1 MQKEGKPEFKI
12 QNSTFKTI
20 MTVVRISKEFNFD
33 MAHALLG
40 YDGLCRNIHGHSYTL
55 VVTVIGSAISDPSSP
70 KNGMLIDFKDLKSII
85 KTSIVDRFDHA
96 LVLNGATPGDLLE
109 MMMKNYDK
117 IVLTDYQ
124 PTTEN
129 MISDMADRISS
140 LLPAHIK
147 LFSLRLR
154 ETPTSY
160 AEWFAE
166 DQ

>member
-1 MQKEGKPEFKI
+1 MSVI
-12 QNSTFKTI
+12 
-20 MTVVRISKEFNFD
+20 RISKEFTFD

-55 VVTVIGSAISDPSSP
+55 VVTVIGTPTQDESSP
-70 KNGMLIDFKDLKSII
+70 KVGMLIDFKDLKNII
-85 KTSIVDRFDHA
+85 KKQIIDRFDHA
-96 LVLNGATPGDLLE
+96 LVLNSASPKDLVAILI
-109 MMMKNYDK
+109 KNYDK
-117 IVLTDYQ
+117 ITLLDYQ

-129 MISDMADRISS
+129 LIADMAGQIKD
-140 LLPAHIK
+140 LLPENLK

-160 AEWFAE
+160 AEWFAD

>member
-1 MQKEGKPEFKI
+1 MSI
-12 QNSTFKTI
+12 
-20 MTVVRISKEFNFD
+20 VRISKEFNFD

-55 VVTVIGSAISDPSSP
+55 VVTVIGKPLQDAASP
-70 KNGMLIDFKDLKSII
+70 KIGMLIDFKDLKNII
-85 KTSIVDRFDHA
+85 RKQIIDRFDHA
-96 LVLNGATPGDLLE
+96 LVLNSASPKDLLDLLF
-109 MMMKNYDK
+109 KNYDK
-117 IVLTDYQ
+117 IVLLDYQ

-129 MISDMADRISS
+129 LIADMAESIQT
-140 LLPAHIK
+140 LLPLNLK

-160 AEWFAE
+160 AEWFAG

>member
-1 MQKEGKPEFKI
+1 
-12 QNSTFKTI
+12 

-55 VVTVIGSAISDPSSP
+55 VVTVAGNPVVDAASP
-70 KNGMLIDFKDLKSII
+70 KIGMLIDFKDLKKII
-85 KTSIVDRFDHA
+85 RENIIDVYDHA
-96 LVLNGATPGDLLE
+96 LVLNSATPLQVVDTL
-109 MMMKNYDK
+109 KSSYDK
-117 IVLTDYQ
+117 IVLKDYQ

-129 MISDMADRISS
+129 MISEMALQIGA
-140 LLPAHIK
+140 LLPVGLH

-160 AEWFAE
+160 AEWYAS
-166 DQ
+166 DQE